1 MSKIYGYA
9 RVSTQDQNLDLQL
22 AALKQAHCDHIY
34 TDHGVSGAAL
44 RRPGLERL
52 LKKLKPEDTLVV
64 WRLDRLGRSLHYL
77 ITTIENLQ
85 LRNIH
90 FVSLQEDINTSTP
103 SGKLMFHIMAVLAEF
118 ERNLISERTRA
129 GIAAARASGKPFG
142 KPRALSLEQQQEALQ
157 ALADQVPLKDVAQA
171 YSVSPRTIQR
181 LKAEAKKRTQ

>member
-9 RVSTQDQNLDLQL
+9 RVSTHDQNLDLQL
-22 AALKQAHCDHIY
+22 AALKQARCDRIY
-34 TDHGVSGAAL
+34 TDQGVSGAAI
-44 RRPGLERL
+44 RRPGLERI

-77 ITTIENLQ
+77 ITTIEHLR

-118 ERNLISERTRA
+118 ERGLISERTRA
-129 GIAAARASGKPFG
+129 GIASARANGRPIG
-142 KPRALSLEQQQEALQ
+142 RQRSLTHEQQQEALR
-157 ALADQVPLKDVAQA
+157 ALANQAPLDDVART

-181 LKAEAKKRTQ
+181 LKAEAKKRTH